1 MIIKMNYS
9 IEVINIININ
19 INTNNQNYNNFI
31 IKY

>member
-19 INTNNQNYNNFI
+19 ININNQNYKNI
-31 IKY
+31 RLV